1 MLKEIGRGLS
11 LSSEI
16 RRDYL
21 LDRWV
26 IIAAERAKRPVDF
39 IVPKKKS
46 RVSTCSFC
54 PGKERMTPPATLVY
68 LSGKSGRIV
77 RARDTDSKRMKNW
90 LVRSVPNLY
99 PALKTVSELPS
110 KTLMGGYKVKPGIGH
125 HEVLIESPDHHEHPS
140 VARPKQLALA
150 IRACIDRLNI
160 LSKKRYVKYVS
171 LFRNYRSEAGASI
184 SHAHSQIIATPIL
197 PKLIEEELQA
207 SRRLRERKGR
217 CALCEVV
224 TDEMKG
230 PRVLYENTSFAAI
243 APWASV
249 YNFEFWILPKSHSP
263 SIRYA
268 KPSEID
274 ELAIAM
280 RSCLGGLSRLLQ
292 DPPYNLSFHLAP
304 SSMRGKHYHWHIEVY
319 PKLGSMG
326 GFELST
332 GMYINTMPPERAA
345 EALREAISQQR
356 IRL

>member
-1 MLKEIGRGLS
+1 LPS
-11 LSSEI
+11 SSEI

-39 IVPKKKS
+39 VVPRRKAKAS
-46 RVSTCSFC
+46 ACVFC

-77 RARDTDSKRMKNW
+77 RVKDTDSKRPRNW

-99 PALKTVSELPS
+99 PALKPPSKLPS
-110 KTLMGGYKVKPGIGH
+110 RTEIGPYEVRLGIGA
-125 HEVLIESPDHHEHPS
+125 HEVLIESPDHDEHPS
-140 VARPKQLALA
+140 VARPKQLRLA
-150 IRACIDRLNI
+150 IRALIDRLNV
-160 LSKKRYVKYVS
+160 LSRKTYVKYVS
-171 LFRNYRSEAGASI
+171 LFRNYLLEAGASI
-184 SHAHSQIIATPIL
+184 SHAHSQIIATPML

-207 SRRLRERKGR
+207 SRKFREREGA

-224 TDEMKG
+224 ANEIKG
-230 PRVLYENTSFAAI
+230 PRVIYQNTNFVAI

-249 YNFEFWILPKSHSP
+249 YNFEFWILPKHHSP
-263 SIRYA
+263 SILYA
-268 KPSEID
+268 KASEID

-292 DPPYNLSFHLAP
+292 DPPYNLGFHVAP
-304 SSMRGKHYHWHIEVY
+304 SSMKCRHYHWHIEVY
-319 PKLGSMG
+319 PKLGSIA

-345 EALREAISQQR
+345 EALRQAVGQER
-356 IRL
+356 IRC